1 MAKLTLV
8 VSIAPQVVAVS
19 LVEATPE
26 MAEKNESDEDDGE
39 EKMPKM
45 VTAPMRG
52 RKGDSDDEVSERW
65 KLGLYPNMRA
75 HIRSYVHKYIRAQV
89 HT

>member
-1 MAKLTLV
+1 M

-26 MAEKNESDEDDGE
+26 MAKKNESDEDDDE
-39 EKMPKM
+39 EELPEME
-45 VTAPMRG
+45 TAPMRG
-52 RKGDSDDEVSERW
+52 RKGDSADEVSERW
-65 KLGLYPNMRA
+65 KLGLYPNRDMRA
-75 HIRSYVHKYIRAQV
+75 HIRSYVHKYLRAQV

>member
-1 MAKLTLV
+1 M
-8 VSIAPQVVAVS
+8 VSIAPQVVAFS

-26 MAEKNESDEDDGE
+26 MAKKNESDKDDGE
-39 EKMPKM
+39 EGKPEME
-45 VTAPMRG
+45 TAPMRG
-52 RKGDSDDEVSERW
+52 RKGDSDEEVSERW

>member
-1 MAKLTLV
+1 M
-8 VSIAPQVVAVS
+8 VAAS

-26 MAEKNESDEDDGE
+26 MAKKNEADEDDGE
-39 EKMPKM
+39 EGMPEM
-45 VTAPMRG
+45 ETAPMRG
-52 RKGDSDDEVSERW
+52 RKADSDDEVSGRW

-75 HIRSYVHKYIRAQV
+75 HIRSYVHEYIRAQV

>member
-1 MAKLTLV
+1 
-8 VSIAPQVVAVS
+8 
-19 LVEATPE
+19 
-26 MAEKNESDEDDGE
+26 MAEKTESDEGDGE
-39 EKMPKM
+39 EGMPEM
-45 VTAPMRG
+45 ETAPMRG
-52 RKGDSDDEVSERW
+52 RKDDEVSERW

>member
-1 MAKLTLV
+1 V
-8 VSIAPQVVAVS
+8 VSIVPQVVAVS

-39 EKMPKM
+39 GEKPEMN
-45 VTAPMRG
+45 TAAMRG
-52 RKGDSDDEVSERW
+52 RKGDSADEVSERW

-75 HIRSYVHKYIRAQV
+75 HIRSYVHEYIRAQV